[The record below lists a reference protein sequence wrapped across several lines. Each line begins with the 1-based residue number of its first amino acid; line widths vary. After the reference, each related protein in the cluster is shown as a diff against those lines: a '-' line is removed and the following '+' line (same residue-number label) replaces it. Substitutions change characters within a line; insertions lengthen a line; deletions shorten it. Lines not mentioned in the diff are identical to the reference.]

1 MTDFTPRIYGKYYL
15 IDRIAVGGMAE
26 VYAAKSFSTA
36 GFSKTLVIKRIL
48 GRYSDDPGFV
58 SMFIDEAKISVALQ
72 HANVVQVYD
81 FGKIKDNYYLAMEW
95 VDGRDIKRLFRRLHE
110 RRESLPQEFAV
121 FIAHEV
127 CKGLEYA
134 HRLKN
139 YKGESL
145 GIVHQD
151 ISPSNVVIS
160 FSGEVKVVDFGIANT
175 LALTNETKDGINWG
189 KVQYV
194 APERLQN
201 QPATPQSDIFSLGV
215 VLHEMLTGRGLFRA
229 KDPKESARRILSG
242 RYPKPSDLNP
252 AVPAALDLLV
262 ARALA
267 RNPRDRFADA
277 GAMQEVLYEF
287 LNHKNPQFVQK
298 SMALYMQELFQAERR
313 KQLGRLERGSQL
325 AQEFHENLGDVFEVE
340 AGSRGSLPIGSELL
354 DALRNSGPIARDPNA
369 VLELEETGVLDDL
382 VPPAKPP
389 TIGPGATLGVK
400 SGPLPREGSFVPEVP
415 AYRGG
420 GTTGSGT
427 GSGSGPGS
435 NALGARGNGGPAPER
450 KRAAH
455 VHGVRPRQDTP
466 SKPPPKWLPWAL
478 GAGLVVAVGAGI
490 GVAVTAGPKDSLP
503 AAELMNELARTH
515 GRVSQDP
522 AVLVAQ
528 GWEALLSETPA
539 GDQAAREAFELA
551 AAADRDDPR
560 ALAGLAVAY
569 ARGGRQ
575 DPADET
581 DALDALA
588 RARALGGAEVDL
600 LRAQAG
606 LSLAFDNPRPAQLD
620 AASCLAIAPQDLPCA
635 LFGAQ
640 AAVADGQDPEGLS
653 ALAERV
659 PEATGLQRALAARDL
674 AQGHPDR
681 VQERLASL
689 DDPASRILLG
699 ELYLRAGRID
709 DAREQVELAT
719 AAGAAGWPQLGRLS
733 AALALIEG
741 DPQRALTALAPFLD
755 RPDLGEL
762 DDGPELLVMAS
773 SACLALERSQRA
785 EELALR
791 AVEAR
796 RGWAPAHYA
805 LFSARAATGHPNTDQ
820 ALESADL
827 DALEP
832 RERAAFHMGVGLHQ
846 LRQGKPRGAKVEL
859 AAAVRFAPNWL
870 DARLALVVA
879 HGSVDQWE
887 LAQEVLD
894 LAWRYELDFEPGSPL
909 IRVPHLDRSD
919 LLAGLEA
926 SSGGTAQR
934 AYVGVLIDAALCV
947 DQGGCPATAAT
958 LDAELGSHLGWRA
971 RLALANGQPERAYS
985 LLDPLGETD
994 AAVLELRAM
1003 ALAMEGRPA
1012 EAEVYMDRAWAA
1024 ERLPGMA
1031 RRRADLLQ
1039 TVGDTERA
1047 TAFAQDA
1054 LAENGW
1060 DATAYT
1066 LLMPPD
1072 AP

>member
-1 MTDFTPRIYGKYYL
+1 
-15 IDRIAVGGMAE
+15 
-26 VYAAKSFSTA
+26 
-36 GFSKTLVIKRIL
+36 
-48 GRYSDDPGFV
+48 
-58 SMFIDEAKISVALQ
+58 
-72 HANVVQVYD
+72 
-81 FGKIKDNYYLAMEW
+81 

-139 YKGESL
+139 YKGESM

-151 ISPSNVVIS
+151 ISPSNVVLS

-262 ARALA
+262 ARALS

-369 VLELEETGVLDDL
+369 VLELQETGILDDL
-382 VPPAKPP
+382 APPAHPAS
-389 TIGPGATLGVK
+389 IGPGGGATLGVK
-400 SGPLPREGSFVPEVP
+400 SGPLPRDGSFVPEAP

-420 GTTGSGT
+420 STTGSGT
-427 GSGSGPGS
+427 GTGSGPNRGS
-435 NALGARGNGGPAPER
+435 IGPASER

-455 VHGVRPRQDTP
+455 VHGVRPRQE
-466 SKPPPKWLPWAL
+466 SASSPPPAWLPWAL
-478 GAGLVVAVGAGI
+478 GAGLAVAVAAGV
-490 GVAVTAGPKDSLP
+490 GVAVVSAPKDSLP
-503 AAELMNELARTH
+503 AAELMTELSRTH
-515 GRVSQDP
+515 GRVTEDP

-528 GWEALLSETPA
+528 GWEALLSETPE
-539 GDQAAREAFELA
+539 GDQAARDAFELA

-569 ARGGRQ
+569 ARAGRWN
-575 DPADET
+575 PVDET
-581 DALDALA
+581 QALDVLA

-606 LSLAFDNPRPAQLD
+606 LSLAFDNPRPARVD
-620 AASCLAIAPQDLPCA
+620 AASCLAIEVHDLPCA
-635 LFGAQ
+635 LFQAQ
-640 AAVADGQDPEGLS
+640 AAVAEGQDAKGLD

-659 PEATGLQRALAARDL
+659 PEASGLQRALAARDL

-681 VQERLASL
+681 VEDRLSAL
-689 DDPASRILLG
+689 DDPASHIQLG
-699 ELYLRAGRID
+699 QLYLRAGRID

-719 AAGAAGWPQLGRLS
+719 AAGAGRWPQLGHLS
-733 AALALIEG
+733 AELALVEG

-755 RPDLGEL
+755 RADLGEL

-796 RGWAPAHYA
+796 RGWAPGHYA
-805 LFSARAATGHPNTDQ
+805 LFSARAATGHPKTDE
-820 ALESADL
+820 ALENADL

-846 LRQGKPRGAKVEL
+846 LQQGKPRGAKVEL

-894 LAWRYELDFEPGSPL
+894 MAWRYELDFQPGSPL

-926 SSGGTAQR
+926 TPGGAAQR
-934 AYVGVLIDAALCV
+934 AYVGVLIDTAMCV
-947 DQGGCPATAAT
+947 DQGGCPATART
-958 LDAELGSHLGWRA
+958 LDAGLGSHLGWRA
-971 RLALANGQPERAYS
+971 RLALANDQPERAYA

-1003 ALAMEGRPA
+1003 ALAMQDRPA

-1060 DATAYT
+1060 DATAYG
-1066 LLMPPD
+1066 LLMPQD